1 MGVLLP
7 APRQRDHVVG
17 GPFVFEDQRLG
28 RFERRSR
35 RLVEPATRQHA
46 AGRPA
51 TDKQIAKIW
60 AVAKEAGVTEEQL
73 HAGVRRGFAAERLAG
88 LTTSQASEVIDPLGK
103 LPPAAFDP
111 ETGEVADEPPGM
123 EAEAF
128 RARSAGQAFEPWEVS
143 ECASSSTARPT
154 PTRTRAAAAP
164 TARGWRSPTSAPTSA
179 GCASRGRSPSRP
191 RRRASTSSGC
201 STRASRSPR
210 SRASQASRRRTCAPS
225 RTAARSASG
234 RAHVEAIEAIPLG
247 ITTEALRVP
256 GEKARRL
263 ISVMG
268 EAGIPQTQIAR
279 ALRYEHPT
287 NLKLAR
293 REYVTKRSWDA
304 VGTAQLRHGEVAAV
318 AAQEICRQR
327 NEALEPL
334 EWVGRADMGVVR
346 HPRDPADGGG

>member
-88 LTTSQASEVIDPLGK
+88 LTTSQASEVIDRLGK
-103 LPPAAFDP
+103 LPPAAFDS

-128 RARSAGQAFEPWEVS
+128 RARSAG
-143 ECASSSTARPT
+143 RP
-154 PTRTRAAAAP
+154 
-164 TARGWRSPTSAPTSA
+164 S
-179 GCASRGRSPSRP
+179 SRGRSRNERP
-191 RRRASTSSGC
+191 RPRHGQRLQEPGLPPP
-201 STRASRSPR
+201 RLHEGGASR
-210 SRASQASRRRTCAPS
+210 ASRRRTCAPS

-234 RAHVEAIEAIPLG
+234 GAPS
-247 ITTEALRVP
+247 
-256 GEKARRL
+256 RR
-263 ISVMG
+263 SRPSRS
-268 EAGIPQTQIAR
+268 ASP
-279 ALRYEHPT
+279 P
-287 NLKLAR
+287 R
-293 REYVTKRSWDA
+293 RCASPER
-304 VGTAQLRHGEVAAV
+304 RPAASS
-318 AAQEICRQR
+318 Q
-327 NEALEPL
+327 
-334 EWVGRADMGVVR
+334 
-346 HPRDPADGGG
+346 